1 MIKSISIIV
10 LTALFVIGCGPQSEL
25 DKLKDKKSQLK
36 TELAEIDLAIKSF
49 DTLVVSNLPLVGLGN
64 AVNQSFQHKISVQG
78 AVETDKD
85 VMLNAEMSGIIE
97 KIHVKEGQTV
107 KNGQVLATID
117 AEILNSNIKEL
128 QNQLEFAEY
137 SLEKQEELRK
147 KGLGTEFEFKQVL
160 NQVNALKAQLETL
173 TKQRNK
179 SVVKAPFDGV
189 IDQIFP
195 KEGELASPQQ
205 PLLRIV
211 NNKEVRVTADI
222 SERHYRTVSAGSK
235 VKVFVPTLLD
245 TFQLEITNVGNYIHP
260 TNRTFRVRADISN
273 NERMLPNMLAQ
284 LIITDL
290 TIDSALVVPSTS
302 IMKSQLNED
311 YLFVAVKDK
320 DTFIL
325 NKVIV
330 EVLSK
335 HDGIA
340 AIRPLNGSVKDGDF
354 IVTEGG
360 RGVSDQ
366 EVVRTF

>member
-1 MIKSISIIV
+1 MIKSISILAV
-10 LTALFVIGCGPQSEL
+10 GALFLVGCGPQSEL
-25 DKLKDKKSQLK
+25 DKLKDKKSKLK
-36 TELAEIDLAIKSF
+36 TEIAEIDLAIQAL
-49 DTLVVSNLPLVGLGN
+49 DTAEVSNLPLVGLGK
-64 AVNQSFQHKISVQG
+64 AVTQSFQHKISVQG
-78 AVETDKD
+78 AVETDKE
-85 VMLNAEMSGIIE
+85 VLLNAEMSGLIE

-107 KNGQVLATID
+107 RSGQVLATID
-117 AEILNSNIKEL
+117 AEILNSNINEL

-137 SLEKQEELRK
+137 SLGKQEELRK
-147 KGLGTEFEFKQVL
+147 KNLGTEFEYKQVV

-179 SVVKAPFDGV
+179 SIVKAPFDGV

-211 NNKEVRVTADI
+211 NNKEVRITADI
-222 SERHYRTVSAGSK
+222 SERHYRTVGAGSK

-260 TNRTFRVRADISN
+260 TNRTFRVRADIHN
-273 NERMLPNMLAQ
+273 NERLLPNMLAQ

-290 TIDSALVVPSTS
+290 TIDSALVVPAEA

-311 YLFVAVKDK
+311 YLFVAVKESDNYV
-320 DTFIL
+320 L
-325 NKVIV
+325 RKVIV

-335 HDGIA
+335 HDGYA
-340 AIRPLNGSVKDGDF
+340 AILPVSGTVKDGDF
-354 IVTEGG
+354 VVTDGG
-360 RGVSDQ
+360 RGVSD
-366 EVVRTF
+366 EEIVRTF